1 MRHVLG
7 ALSAAYRMPP
17 ERIDP
22 RVASVWY
29 SKRGCE
35 SAGMSREEA
44 ADWVR
49 QIHGFKSENL
59 ALVEAWIDQLDQCAG
74 RRRALELPVSQA
86 GAFVGALND
95 HRLRAAAENGIG
107 QAEMDVRDPLALI
120 GLDPMRQ
127 AALVEIHFLAWIIE
141 VVLRLIAPDAGG
153 WASSDGE

>member
-1 MRHVLG
+1 MRQVLG
-7 ALSAAYRMPP
+7 ALSVAYRIPP

-59 ALVEAWIDQLDQCAG
+59 ALVEEWIDQLDQCAG

-86 GAFVGALND
+86 EAFVGALND

-107 QAEMDVRDPLALI
+107 QAEMDARDPLALI
-120 GLDPMRQ
+120 GLDPVRQ

-141 VVLRLIAPDAGG
+141 VVLRLIAPESAGG
-153 WASSDGE
+153 